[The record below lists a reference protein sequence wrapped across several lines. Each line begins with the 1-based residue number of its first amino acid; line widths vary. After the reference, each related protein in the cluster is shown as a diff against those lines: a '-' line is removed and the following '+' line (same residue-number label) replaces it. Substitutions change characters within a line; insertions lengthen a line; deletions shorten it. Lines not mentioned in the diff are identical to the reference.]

1 VISLSSRPTPVAS
14 FADMALFA
22 VFCVL
27 SMLLAVSIQ
36 MGPYGVPSRTVL
48 FPAIAF
54 ALITTAVGTMFG
66 LFRGGERKPLQVV
79 FTRSLL
85 ALCVGVPVCYVVFG
99 VLPRPEGSR
108 AMLPYAA
115 LFTLGA
121 VIVIRPVLLAAL
133 VSGFGGRRTLIVGT
147 GADALAVEE
156 MIENHGGRGA
166 KVVGFY
172 PAGSQAE
179 RVDGERTGRAQTFP
193 SDARLQ
199 DIVDRFNVNEVI
211 VAVREQRGGAVPI
224 DDLLECRVAGIP
236 VHDLSAFYERVRG
249 EVPIE
254 SLKASWLVYGQGFAQ
269 DPIRRLVKRLT
280 DVVAA
285 TVLLF
290 LALPVLLLAVVAIVI
305 ESGFP
310 ILFTQERVGQGGRV
324 FKVLKLRT
332 MRTDAEGDG
341 VARWASANDA
351 RVTRVGRVLRKL
363 RIDELPQLIN
373 VLSGEMSLV
382 GPRPERPVF
391 VAQLHKQIR
400 FYELRHSVKPGLT
413 GWAQIRYSYG
423 ASVDDARRKLQFD
436 LYYVKNNSLVLDT
449 LILAETVRVV
459 LFGEGAH

>member
-1 VISLSSRPTPVAS
+1 
-14 FADMALFA
+14 MALFA

-36 MGPYGVPSRTVL
+36 LGPYGFSTRAVL
-48 FPAIAF
+48 LPALAF

-85 ALCVGVPVCYVVFG
+85 SVCIGAPVCYVLFG
-99 VLPRPEGSR
+99 VLPRPDGAR
-108 AMLPYAA
+108 AVLPYAA

-156 MIENHGGRGA
+156 EIEQHGGRGA
-166 KVVGFY
+166 TVVGFY

-179 RVDGERTGRAQTFP
+179 RADGGRTGRAQVFP
-193 SDARLQ
+193 ADARVQ
-199 DIVDRFNVNEVI
+199 DIVDRFGVNEVI
-211 VAVREQRGGAVPI
+211 VAVREQRGGVLPI
-224 DDLLECRVAGIP
+224 HDLLECRVAGIP
-236 VHDLSAFYERVRG
+236 VRDLSAFYEGVRG

-254 SLKASWLVYGQGFAQ
+254 SLKASWLIYGQGFVQ
-269 DPIRRLVKRLT
+269 DPVRRLVKRLT

-285 TVLLF
+285 AVLLF
-290 LALPVLLLAVVAIVI
+290 LALPVLLLAALAIVI

-332 MRTDAEGDG
+332 MRMDAERDG

-351 RVTRVGRVLRKL
+351 RVTRVGRILRKL

-373 VLSGEMSLV
+373 VLSGEMSLI

-391 VAQLHKQIR
+391 VAQLREQIR

-413 GWAQIRYSYG
+413 GWAQIRYTYG

-436 LYYVKNNSLVLDT
+436 LSYVKNNSLVLDV